1 VHRSF
6 GVVLIVVLSLG
17 LPAPGAAAPV
27 AIAFGES
34 SEMTMD
40 GLSDESAWSSA
51 TSFSLDYEI
60 SPRRVK
66 ETSWK
71 THGRVFHDGTSIYV
85 WVAAEDPDPARIRAL
100 NSVRDQVFN
109 SDSVTVV
116 LDPGRSERRAMNFTV
131 SAGATQADWISSSF
145 GDGANQ
151 WDGEWESAAILDS
164 SGYQVEFRLPFKTIG
179 ATVDAEGVL
188 QLGINV
194 TRQIGRDR
202 FETLSM
208 APINTRETCDEC
220 QFLHAI
226 AEQVEVLG
234 NSWRTTPYLLA
245 TFNQTDLDDVSSTE
259 SSIDGGLDVL
269 WSRAGTDRILM
280 TFNPDFS
287 QVEIDGI
294 RLNVN
299 QRFPTFFSERR
310 PFFTEDSGVY
320 STPLFLIDTRVV
332 LTPNI
337 GAQYLRRSSNL
348 GIGAFLVDDKVTT
361 FILPG
366 LETSRRIRLDTESIN
381 FAAHGNWQSSDR
393 LTLGGLVTSR
403 SASDGYA
410 NTVVSF
416 DGNYRLGSRH
426 DFIWH
431 AAGSMA
437 DNPLELQNE
446 YGLSPDQSGFAG
458 RVAYR
463 YSNDIYRAFFRYT
476 QIGEDF
482 RADLGRINQVG
493 IGQFQHVSSLTFTGQ
508 EAAFVSRWKVSGFY
522 LREDALE
529 GGVLDETLTANVF
542 ISFNNDSGGGL
553 FFEQSRE
560 SFENVE
566 FDLSGLGFDFFFS
579 PIDRLSI
586 YFGASE
592 EDAIDLANLAKGKD
606 RGYFGGI
613 SFSVEPALELGIN
626 LSHSTF
632 DSSQGR
638 LFSTRSVDA
647 NVAYHFNLK
656 HHLKAILSYSEL
668 KEAELRDGSAEY
680 QLTYRYEPGPFTQL
694 IAGVSGSALSEAGLG
709 SLNPIRLFLF
719 TKLSY
724 TF

>member
-1 VHRSF
+1 
-6 GVVLIVVLSLG
+6 
-17 LPAPGAAAPV
+17 
-27 AIAFGES
+27 
-34 SEMTMD
+34 MD
-40 GLSDESAWSSA
+40 GLSNESAWTLA

-71 THGRVFHDGTSIYV
+71 THGRIFHDGSSIYV
-85 WVAAEDPDPARIRAL
+85 WVAAEDPDPDRIRAL
-100 NSVRDQVFN
+100 NAVRDQVFGN
-109 SDSVTVV
+109 SDAVTVV
-116 LDPGRSERRAMNFTV
+116 LDPGRSKRRAMNFTV
-131 SAGATQADWISSSF
+131 SAGATQADRISSSF

-151 WDGEWESAAILDS
+151 WDGEWESAAILDAT
-164 SGYQVEFRLPFKTIG
+164 GYQVEFRLPFKTIG

-208 APINTRETCDEC
+208 APVNTRETCDEC
-220 QFLHAI
+220 QFVHAI
-226 AEQVEVLG
+226 AEQVEALG
-234 NSWRTTPYLLA
+234 NSWRTTPYFLA
-245 TFNQTDLDDVSSTE
+245 TFNQTDLDDVSTTE

-299 QRFPTFFSERR
+299 QRFPIFFSERR

-366 LETSRRIRLDTESIN
+366 LETSRRIRLDTESVN

-403 SASDGYA
+403 SSNDGYA
-410 NTVVSF
+410 NTVLSF

-426 DFIWH
+426 EFSWH
-431 AAGSMA
+431 AAGSTA
-437 DNPLELQNE
+437 VNPLELQDE
-446 YGLSPDQSGFAG
+446 YGLSPDQSGYAG
-458 RVAYR
+458 RAVYR
-463 YSNDIYRAFFRYT
+463 YSNDIYRAFTRYT

-493 IGQFQHVSSLTFTGQ
+493 VGKFVHLSALTLTGNEEALVSSWGVT
-508 EAAFVSRWKVSGFY
+508 GFY
-522 LREDALE
+522 AREDALQ
-529 GGVLDETLTANVF
+529 GGVLDESLSVWASIEF
-542 ISFNNDSGGGL
+542 RNDSGGSL
-553 FFEQSRE
+553 SFSQSRE

-566 FDLSGLGFDFFFS
+566 FDLSGLGIDFFFS

-586 YFGASE
+586 YFGANE
-592 EDAIDLANLAKGKD
+592 DDAIDLANLAKGKD

-638 LFSTRSVDA
+638 LFSTSFVNA
-647 NVAYHFNLK
+647 NLAYHFNLK
-656 HHLKAILSYSEL
+656 HHLKGILSYGEL

-694 IAGVSGSALSEAGLG
+694 IAGVSGSALSDAGLG
-709 SLNPIRLFLF
+709 SLNPVQMFLF